1 MKKSKPSLF
10 DIIARYWIAFLLIFT
25 ILFLFIGFVGDY
37 KDYKDYQADV
47 KQLSLEHKENVKDK
61 LKKEVEHYI
70 KNY

>member
-1 MKKSKPSLF
+1 MKGDHRMGKSKPSLF

-37 KDYKDYQADV
+37 KDYQADV

-61 LKKEVEHYI
+61 LKKKRLNTI
-70 KNY
+70 